1 MQRLQSFAATEAT
14 ASATDTFCL
23 KSSVMGEA
31 GQGQANSPTCVH
43 KHAVI
48 VIGARRCA
56 AQSHR

>member
-1 MQRLQSFAATEAT
+1 MVELLFRHP
-14 ASATDTFCL
+14 
-23 KSSVMGEA
+23 SVGEVA
-31 GQGQANSPTCVH
+31 MVDLPDGKWGEQVGHANSPTCVH

>member
-1 MQRLQSFAATEAT
+1 
-14 ASATDTFCL
+14 
-23 KSSVMGEA
+23 MGKA
-31 GQGQANSPTCVH
+31 GQGHANSPTCVH